1 MNRRL
6 CLVLIW
12 GLAVLAAAR
21 CGLLQEEL
29 CRVRLSLVDGE
40 TGKPVPGVIRCFVQ
54 GREEAVPIHGLLERG
69 QGVGSVA
76 LQQQGKRPPR
86 RPIHDWYVLSGPSE
100 VTLPKKPLRLEAFS
114 GLETE
119 MATLEV
125 DLSQRNDAS
134 LTLSLNSFSHIKD
147 KKWFGGNTHLHL
159 FRLAPEEADRYLS
172 TIPAADRLDVLFT
185 SYLIRPSEDADYI
198 TNRYPIGDLT
208 QFHSTGVLVNQGE
221 EHRHNLT
228 PWSGGYGHVMLLNI
242 RKLIQPVSI
251 GPGITGAGTDGI
263 PLQEGIDEA
272 HRQGG
277 TTIWCHN
284 DLGLERVVNFVLGK
298 VDAQNIFDGLSL
310 EDYPQ
315 FEDTF
320 YHYLNAGL
328 RVPFSTGTD
337 WFLFDLARAYSRVAE
352 PLGIASWLDALK
364 QGRSFITNGPLFHFR
379 VEDRSIGDT
388 VSLKSPG
395 EVGIEGRVSGR
406 VDFGHLELIH
416 NGRVVDRIQS
426 QATGEHFSAELRTMF
441 PVEEPGW
448 LALRVAG
455 QANSE
460 YGLPIFGHTSAIYLE
475 VNGKSIRKPT
485 AVDHLRKQIQEAR
498 TTVAGEALFATP
510 EERKRVLD
518 IYDRGLAALDGG
530 SR

>member
-6 CLVLIW
+6 VLVLIW
-12 GLAVLAAAR
+12 GLGLMSAAQ
-21 CGLLQEEL
+21 CSLFQEDL
-29 CRVRLSLVDGE
+29 SRVRLSLVDSK

-54 GREEAVPIHGLLERG
+54 GQEEAVPIHGLLERG

-76 LQQQGKRPPR
+76 LQQLGKRPPR
-86 RPIHDWYVLSGPSE
+86 RPIHDWYVLSGASE
-100 VTLPKKPLRLEAFS
+100 VMLPKKPLRLEAFS

-125 DLSQRNDAS
+125 DLSRRDRAS
-134 LTLSLNSFSHIKD
+134 LTLPLESFSQIKE

-159 FRLAPEEADRYLS
+159 FKLDREEADRYLRE
-172 TIPAADRLDVLFT
+172 IPAADRLDVLFT
-185 SYLIRPSEDADYI
+185 SFLIRPSEDADYI

-242 RKLIQPVSI
+242 KNLIRPVSI
-251 GPGITGAGTDGI
+251 GPGITGTGTDGI
-263 PLQEGIDEA
+263 PLQQGIDEA

-277 TTIWCHN
+277 TAIWCHN
-284 DLGLERVVNFVLGK
+284 DFGLERVVNFVLGK

-328 RVPFSTGTD
+328 KVPFSTGTD
-337 WFLFDLARAYSRVAE
+337 WFLFDLARAYTRVAE
-352 PLGIASWLDALK
+352 PLGIASWLEALK
-364 QGRSFITNGPLFHFR
+364 QGRSFITNGPLFHFL
-379 VEDRSIGDT
+379 VEDQSIGDT
-388 VSLKSPG
+388 VSLRSPG

-416 NGRVVDRIQS
+416 NGRVVDRIPS
-426 QATGEHFSAELRTMF
+426 RRTEEHYSAELKKMF
-441 PVEEPGW
+441 RVEEPGW
-448 LALRVAG
+448 LALRVSG
-455 QANSE
+455 QADSE

-475 VNGKSIRKPT
+475 VEGKSIRQPA
-485 AVDHLRKQIQEAR
+485 AVDHLRREIQEAR
-498 TTVAGEALFATP
+498 TTVADEALFATP

-518 IYDRGLAALDGG
+518 IYDQGLAALEK
-530 SR
+530 